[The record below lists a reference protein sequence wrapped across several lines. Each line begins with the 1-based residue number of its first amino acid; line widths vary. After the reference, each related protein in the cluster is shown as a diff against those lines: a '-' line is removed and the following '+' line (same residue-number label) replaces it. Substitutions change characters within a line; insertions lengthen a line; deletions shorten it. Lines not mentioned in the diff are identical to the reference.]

1 MVGGSAGGE
10 GGRRNCYYAVRD
22 YVDGVAAM
30 SRDLG
35 FAGRRVGAHLL
46 GVSVLRR
53 RAVLCRSWVD
63 RWAIRG
69 STDHELYSTHVT
81 SIADSINAW
90 ARLDWRDPVQT
101 LRQFRALEYSTVTIP
116 AADRVRRLRTGD
128 MRQVREGRDA
138 ALFTHGVAAVT
149 GRKVY
154 FAPYEAADYDFVT
167 SWVVDETRHYCPVQ
181 LKELPPA
188 DLTNRG
194 SLEELQRSLQKYQ
207 QTDTV
212 LALLLNRP
220 AQMSTADLRAI
231 PIPFA
236 QVWLFWCASADHAR
250 WMIQGDLLTS
260 PATYDFGYPGPEGAV

>member
-1 MVGGSAGGE
+1 M
-10 GGRRNCYYAVRD
+10 
-22 YVDGVAAM
+22 
-30 SRDLG
+30 
-35 FAGRRVGAHLL
+35 
-46 GVSVLRR
+46 
-53 RAVLCRSWVD
+53 
-63 RWAIRG
+63 
-69 STDHELYSTHVT
+69 
-81 SIADSINAW
+81 
-90 ARLDWRDPVQT
+90 
-101 LRQFRALEYSTVTIP
+101 
-116 AADRVRRLRTGD
+116 
-128 MRQVREGRDA
+128 
-138 ALFTHGVAAVT
+138 AAVT